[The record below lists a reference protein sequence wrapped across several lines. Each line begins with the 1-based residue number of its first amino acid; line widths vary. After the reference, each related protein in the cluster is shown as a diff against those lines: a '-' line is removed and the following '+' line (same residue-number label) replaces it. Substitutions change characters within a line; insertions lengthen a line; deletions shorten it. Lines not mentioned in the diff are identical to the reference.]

1 MYRSFKMNTEVNN
14 TQSCSSNQQQTNCLV
29 SHPTEMDYLS
39 FEDKTFRNS
48 GHLSAV
54 FTYF

>member
-1 MYRSFKMNTEVNN
+1 MNTEVNN
-14 TQSCSSNQQQTNCLV
+14 TQSCSSNQLQTNCLV